1 MRKRTVHRMR
11 MKRKAHYIRYLRAIG
26 ITGVVLLA
34 LAGTVFAGIMLY
46 DAPGLRIAHL
56 FVSGCE
62 DGIAEEVLAHAEP
75 YRNENILAADLRALQ
90 CRIESNPWI
99 EQAIIRRK
107 YPDTVSIM
115 VSVHEARAV
124 IALDESFLVD
134 ANGIIFSRA
143 DRFINLPVVYG
154 LQREDFEKD
163 PIMAARMVSDGLKI
177 IAALQACALPLDE
190 NVRITCSRE
199 FGYTL
204 KTEPEGPEI
213 YLGFDNYQYKLSA
226 LPRMLADLRSRG
238 LSARSIH
245 LHSRERAFVKLAD
258 QDVGTR
264 QAHAGSTKE
273 GALPS

>member
-11 MKRKAHYIRYLRAIG
+11 MKRKAHYIRCLRAIG

-34 LAGTVFAGIMLY
+34 LAGAVFAGIMLY

-56 FVSGCE
+56 SVSGCE
-62 DGIAEEVLAHAEP
+62 DGIAEEVLAYAEP

-99 EQAIIRRK
+99 KQAIIRRE

-115 VSVHEARAV
+115 VSVHKARAV

-134 ANGIIFSRA
+134 ANGIIFSRT
-143 DRFINLPVVYG
+143 DRFMNLPVMYG
-154 LQREDFEKD
+154 LQRDDFEKD
-163 PIMAARMVSDGLKI
+163 PIMAIRMVNDGLKI
-177 IAALQACALPLDE
+177 IAALQACALPFDE

-204 KTEPEGPEI
+204 KTEPCGPEI

-238 LSARSIH
+238 LRARSIH
-245 LHSRERAFVKLAD
+245 LHSRERAFVKLVD

-264 QAHAGSTKE
+264 QAHAGNTKE